1 MKKILLLLI
10 LSFVCLFSVVA
21 CGDDTDKTTTPE
33 TPVGPQ
39 LSDELR
45 SAQSYLKQMY
55 EKAAEST
62 PADYVRPG
70 KAAKCSVVWTVEVTS
85 GNAEDIKVV
94 QNEDGTYTIDV
105 NEMASAD
112 ATYVL
117 TATITDTAG
126 NTTTL
131 VYNHKLPKFKELSY
145 AEYAAKEKGD
155 PVVVK
160 GIVVGILSK
169 DYGDS
174 VNALYLHTEEGG
186 FYIYGMEENP
196 KGKYEMGMEVRA
208 TGEFDNYNGT
218 LEVKNA
224 TCEIL
229 NATPVAVTPVDLT
242 EAYKAAEDLKAESI
256 LGKQSM
262 LVTLKG
268 VTIGGAGDNGY
279 YYFELDGLKTYM
291 RVSSS
296 TCPLNAEDT
305 TAFTEGWLDHVGWTA
320 NVTGVVSIYSGN
332 FYLQPCDANAVEYVS
347 LPELSDAEAV
357 AWAKENL
364 DTEVRFV
371 NGKETE
377 LPLLSSSYDVTQ
389 TWSSSNTDVIAISEE
404 GIATVTAATEDT
416 TVTISVVLSKGSA
429 SETVTFEVTIKGVP
443 VGAPTRV
450 ELTVD
455 TLGLGAYGVGET
467 TVGGVG
473 FQWTEL
479 GSYGDGIQMR
489 IKNGNTAKLWNTTAL
504 PVIESIEFIY
514 SSTKDVAYSN
524 ENMLS
529 IKYGNAADA
538 LTNEVKLST
547 VASQKEYTI
556 TLSGDATFISL
567 ELLDAHT
574 YYWDAIKINYKKVE
588 TQNPVELTVDAL
600 GLEAYSASE
609 TTVDGIGFQ
618 WIELGSYGDG
628 IQMRIKN
635 GNTATIW
642 NTTAFAANVSE
653 IRFVYSSTK
662 DVAYSNANML
672 SIKYGNAVDALT
684 NEVKLSTV
692 AGQKEYTVTLS
703 GDATFIRLELL
714 DAHTYYWDSITFA
727 FGDSAVT
734 PDPEPTPTPDP
745 EPTPTPD
752 PEPTPEPDQGDI
764 VVNPVAD
771 KEYYLSFTQT
781 KKNAEYYF
789 IGTMNKYYGA
799 TSTDITAAVKVVL
812 VAVDGGFNIKFELN
826 GATKYINTEVSGT
839 HLNFVIGDTAQ
850 SVWAWNAE
858 LNTLTALC
866 GTETVYMGTYGDY
879 NTFGVSKLSTAAT
892 SYVAHLTE
900 VGGSETPEPEPTPEP
915 TPTPDPNPGEEKVNY
930 ADFETMGASSSSY
943 AVRTSAAGWTAEN
956 CALNA
961 GGSSD
966 SNPNFKVFGTSEDRA
981 LTLNGKVS
989 APGKVLSPVL
999 TGGIKKLTFNYCQL
1013 FTDKQ
1018 FSATVSIKDAS
1029 GNVVATKNVEFSSN
1043 GTTADKYIVYEFV
1056 FELETAV
1063 TGEFQI
1069 EIVNNCPTQNTGNK
1083 DRLSIW
1089 NLSWVSA
1096 E

>member
-1 MKKILLLLI
+1 MRKILLLLI

-21 CGDDTDKTTTPE
+21 CGDDTDKTSTPE

-55 EKAAEST
+55 EKAAEAT

-70 KAAKCSVVWTVEVTS
+70 AAAKCSVVWTVEVTS
-85 GNAEDIKVV
+85 GNAEDVKVV
-94 QNEDGTYTIDV
+94 KNEDGTYTIDV

-112 ATYVL
+112 VTYVL

-126 NTTTL
+126 NNTTL

-145 AEYAAKEKGD
+145 AEYATKSNGD

-169 DYGDS
+169 DYGDT

-242 EAYKAAEDLKAESI
+242 EAYKAAEDLKADSI

-268 VTIGGAGDNGY
+268 VTIGAAGENGY

-305 TAFTEGWLDHVGWTA
+305 TAFVNGWLAHSGWVA
-320 NVTGVVSIYSGN
+320 NVTGVVSIYNGN

-347 LPELSDAEAV
+347 LPQLSEAETVAYEKDNLELDVTKFSDGVEVQLPVAGGAYSNVSISWASETAEVTVNADGLATVATGGKTVNVKLVATLTLGATTLTKEFTFEISAEPDAV
-357 AWAKENL
+357 NTTIGALVANKPSTEKDLVYIVTGTWSAKDGMEPSAN
-364 DTEVRFV
+364 TYG
-371 NGKETE
+371 NGFLTDEAGNQITIYG
-377 LPLLSSSYDVTQ
+377 LSSSKSCLTYSEGAYTYKNAKDFPTLNITDGAIITVGMVYTIQFDNYSAYLIEVSNEPAAVKTTIAELVATKPTTEKDLVYVVTG
-389 TWSSSNTDVIAISEE
+389 TWTAKNGMAPADNTYGNGFLTDEAGNQIVIYGLSSSSSCLTYADGAYTYKNAKDFPTLNITD
-404 GIATVTAATEDT
+404 
-416 TVTISVVLSKGSA
+416 
-429 SETVTFEVTIKGVP
+429 
-443 VGAPTRV
+443 GAV
-450 ELTVD
+450 LTV
-455 TLGLGAYGVGET
+455 GM
-467 TVGGVG
+467 
-473 FQWTEL
+473 
-479 GSYGDGIQMR
+479 I
-489 IKNGNTAKLWNTTAL
+489 
-504 PVIESIEFIY
+504 
-514 SSTKDVAYSN
+514 
-524 ENMLS
+524 
-529 IKYGNAADA
+529 
-538 LTNEVKLST
+538 
-547 VASQKEYTI
+547 YTI
-556 TLSGDATFISL
+556 QYD
-567 ELLDAHT
+567 
-574 YYWDAIKINYKKVE
+574 N
-588 TQNPVELTVDAL
+588 
-600 GLEAYSASE
+600 YSAYLISAE
-609 TTVDGIGFQ
+609 T
-618 WIELGSYGDG
+618 GS
-628 IQMRIKN
+628 
-635 GNTATIW
+635 
-642 NTTAFAANVSE
+642 
-653 IRFVYSSTK
+653 
-662 DVAYSNANML
+662 
-672 SIKYGNAVDALT
+672 
-684 NEVKLSTV
+684 
-692 AGQKEYTVTLS
+692 
-703 GDATFIRLELL
+703 
-714 DAHTYYWDSITFA
+714 
-727 FGDSAVT
+727 
-734 PDPEPTPTPDP
+734 TPTPDP

-752 PEPTPEPDQGDI
+752 PNPDGI
-764 VVNPVAD
+764 PVAD
-771 KEYYLSFTQT
+771 KEYYLSLTQT
-781 KKNAEYYF
+781 QKNAEYYF
-789 IGTMNKYYGA
+789 TGTMSGYYGA

-839 HLNFVIGDTAQ
+839 HLNFVIRDTAA
-850 SVWAWNAE
+850 SVWAWNSE
-858 LNTLTALC
+858 LNTLTTAC
-866 GTETVYMGTYGDY
+866 GSETVFMGTYGSY
-879 NTFGVSKLSTAAT
+879 VTFGVSAISKAGT

-900 VGGSETPEPEPTPEP
+900 VEGIVTPEP
-915 TPTPDPNPGEEKVNY
+915 TPTPDPEPTPTPDPEPTPNPNPGETTNS

-943 AVRTSAAGWTAEN
+943 AARKSTAGWTAEN

-966 SNPNFKVFGTSEDRA
+966 SNPNFKVFGTADDRA